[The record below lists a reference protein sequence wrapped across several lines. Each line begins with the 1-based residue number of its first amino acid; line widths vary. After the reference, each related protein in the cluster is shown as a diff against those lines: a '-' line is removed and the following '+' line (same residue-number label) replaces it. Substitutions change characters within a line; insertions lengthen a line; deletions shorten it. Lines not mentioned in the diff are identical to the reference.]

1 MVMPGC
7 CSRQFI
13 LLSAIRC
20 KSMSAASNFSAVTH
34 TPGSRKVLSHLHV
47 YVLALALLLLQAL
60 QCAHAQQE
68 PTARFGEIQGVVSVL
83 RQTSGRF
90 MLAARGGALEE
101 GDVIITEK
109 DSFAQ
114 LVFSDGS
121 QVALRPNSRL
131 SVTRYH
137 YDHAAPAQDHML
149 LDLVRGGLRTI
160 TGLIG
165 KRGDKSAYS
174 LKLSAFATIGIRG
187 TDFIA
192 RLCEQDCEREQAAL
206 ADHRIPPSE
215 MPVVV
220 ARVAQLVDHSSAA
233 SPGRPERALYL
244 GAPLYNSD
252 VVQVS
257 EHGRITLIF
266 TDDTRTVLGG
276 GTKFVITSYRYDTGQ
291 PQNTNFLVG
300 LLRGSLR
307 TVTGLI
313 GRAHPE
319 HVGYV
324 TPTATIGI
332 RGTAFE
338 LNCAPLGQGATVTA
352 DAPATDCDQAV
363 VVSMR
368 QGATRITSGDQS
380 LDISGTQSAVV
391 NGPGSVPTLLD
402 TPPPAVTDNSSP
414 LPETLNLDYNAL
426 YGDEPSHIVPGAYA
440 AVFDGSISL
449 SENGKEII
457 LGPGE
462 AGFAPADDGNGL
474 NVLLAPSTLVDVP
487 KFIQGD
493 SLLQNFDF
501 DPMACVV
508 Q

>member
-1 MVMPGC
+1 
-7 CSRQFI
+7 
-13 LLSAIRC
+13 
-20 KSMSAASNFSAVTH
+20 MSAASNPFQLAMSHRNLLKHFFLGLLT
-34 TPGSRKVLSHLHV
+34 LSMV
-47 YVLALALLLLQAL
+47 VLQAMHG
-60 QCAHAQQE
+60 AHAQQE

-90 MLAARGGALEE
+90 ILAARGGPLEE
-101 GDVIITEK
+101 GDVIVTEK

-137 YDHAAPAQDHML
+137 YDRTAPTEDHML
-149 LDLVRGGLRTI
+149 LNLLRGGLRTV

-165 KRGDKSAYS
+165 KRGDRSAYS
-174 LKLSAFATIGIRG
+174 LKLSSFATIGIRG

-192 RLCEQDCEREQAAL
+192 RLCDSDCEREQTAL

-220 ARVAQLVDHSSAA
+220 ARVAQLVDRSTAV
-233 SPGRPERALYL
+233 SPGRAERALYL

-252 VVQVS
+252 VVQVA
-257 EHGRITLIF
+257 ERGHITLLF
-266 TDDTRTVLGG
+266 TDDTRTVLGS
-276 GTKFVITSYRYDTGQ
+276 GTKFVITSYRYDTSQ

-313 GRAHPE
+313 GRSHPE

-324 TPTATIGI
+324 TATATIGI
-332 RGTAFE
+332 RGTAFD
-338 LNCAPLGQGATVTA
+338 LRCAPLGQAATVAA

-380 LDISGTQSAVV
+380 LDISGTQSALV
-391 NGPGSVPTLLD
+391 NGPGSVPTLLVA
-402 TPPPAVTDNSSP
+402 PPPAITGDDSV
-414 LPETLNLDYNAL
+414 LPEALNLDYNGL
-426 YGDEPSHIVPGAYA
+426 YGDEPTHIAPGAYA
-440 AVFDGSISL
+440 AVFDGSIAL
-449 SENGKEII
+449 TENGKEVI

-462 AGFAPADDGNGL
+462 AGFAPASDSNDL
-474 NVLLAPSTLVDVP
+474 NVLTTPSTLVDVP
-487 KFIQGD
+487 RFIQGD

>member
-1 MVMPGC
+1 
-7 CSRQFI
+7 
-13 LLSAIRC
+13 
-20 KSMSAASNFSAVTH
+20 MSAASNRVPEATCLS
-34 TPGSRKVLSHLHV
+34 GSELPKHLV
-47 YVLALALLLLQAL
+47 ISLLMLLMLMLQAL
-60 QCAHAQQE
+60 HSAHAQQE

-90 MLAARGGALEE
+90 MIAARGGALEE

-137 YDHAAPAQDHML
+137 YDRAAPTQDHML
-149 LDLVRGGLRTI
+149 LDLLRGGLRTV

-165 KRGDKSAYS
+165 KRGDRSAYS
-174 LKLSAFATIGIRG
+174 LKMSSFATIGIRG

-192 RLCEQDCEREQAAL
+192 RLCESDCEREQTAL

-220 ARVAQLVDHSSAA
+220 ARVAQLNDRSTAA
-233 SPGRPERALYL
+233 SPGRAERALYL

-252 VVQVS
+252 VVQVG
-257 EHGRITLIF
+257 ERGHITLLF
-266 TDDTRTVLGG
+266 TDDTRTVLGS
-276 GTKFVITSYRYDTGQ
+276 GTKFVITSYRYDPSQ

-313 GRAHPE
+313 GRSHPE
-319 HVGYV
+319 HVGYA

-332 RGTAFE
+332 RGTAFD
-338 LNCAPLGQGATVTA
+338 LRCAPLGQGATVAA

-368 QGATRITSGDQS
+368 QGATHITSGDQS
-380 LDISGTQSAVV
+380 LDISGTQTAVV
-391 NGPGSVPTLLD
+391 NGLGSVPVLL
-402 TPPPAVTDNSSP
+402 PNAPPAITGDDSV
-414 LPETLNLDYNAL
+414 LPETLNLDYNGL
-426 YGDEPSHIVPGAYA
+426 YGDEPSHIAPGAYA
-440 AVFDGSISL
+440 AVFDGSISVT
-449 SENGKEII
+449 ENGKEII

-462 AGFAPADDGNGL
+462 AGFVPASDNNDL
-474 NVLLAPSTLVDVP
+474 NVLTAPSTLVDVP
-487 KFIQGD
+487 RFIQGD
-493 SLLQNFDF
+493 TLLQNFDF

>member
-1 MVMPGC
+1 
-7 CSRQFI
+7 
-13 LLSAIRC
+13 
-20 KSMSAASNFSAVTH
+20 MSAASNPRAAARAARNAML
-34 TPGSRKVLSHLHV
+34 SRCSSLFA
-47 YVLALALLLLQAL
+47 LALTLLLLQSL
-60 QCAHAQQE
+60 QCARAQQE

-83 RQTSGRF
+83 RQTSGHF
-90 MLAARGGALEE
+90 NLAARGGALEE

-149 LDLVRGGLRTI
+149 LDLLRGGLRTV

-174 LKLSAFATIGIRG
+174 LKLSSFATIGIRG

-192 RLCEQDCEREQAAL
+192 RLCEADCEREQQAL

-220 ARVAQLVDHSSAA
+220 ARVAQLVDRSSAA
-233 SPGRPERALYL
+233 SPGRPDRALYL

-252 VVQVS
+252 VVQVADR
-257 EHGRITLIF
+257 GRITLLF

-276 GTKFVITSYRYDTGQ
+276 GTKFVITSYRYDASQ

-313 GRAHPE
+313 GRSHPE

-332 RGTAFE
+332 RGTAFD
-338 LNCAPLGQGATVTA
+338 LRCAPLGQGATVTA

-368 QGATRITSGDQS
+368 QGTTRITSGDQS
-380 LDISGTQSAVV
+380 LDISGNQSAVV

-402 TPPPAVTDNSSP
+402 TPPPAISGDSSV
-414 LPETLNLDYNAL
+414 LPETLNLDYNGL
-426 YGDEPSHIVPGAYA
+426 YGDEPSHITPGAYA

-449 SENGKEII
+449 SENGEEII

-462 AGFAPADDGNGL
+462 AGFAPAADGNDL
-474 NVLLAPSTLVDVP
+474 NVQTAPTTLVDVP
-487 KFIQGD
+487 RFIQGD